1 MDVLGTG
8 WESGRGL
15 PSAVAQ
21 VLDRQGQV
29 AGAGFLVAECLLV
42 TCAHVVY
49 AAGSGPG
56 GTVQL
61 VFPHVEGAP
70 RVQGEVLH
78 GPWRAPDGEDVAIV
92 RLNNTSP
99 GMTVLSLGSAE
110 GRRGHQVR
118 SFGFPAQAPT
128 GGHFGFGVCG
138 DLLGAVG
145 NRGVHLQL
153 TAANDLT
160 TGFSGAPVL
169 DEVTGLVIG
178 MVTEITTPDAYA
190 RGQGIAYV
198 TPTQVLREVWP
209 ELTEQDVSP
218 YLGLESFGADQARWF
233 KGREDAIR
241 QVLAGLARRQRLTLL
256 LGPSGSG
263 KTSLI
268 QAGVLP
274 AVAAGDLPGSDS
286 WLSLVVRPRQDLSAE
301 LEHAGLPG
309 AASDGLS
316 VAVTRKIAAH
326 PTCERLLLVIDQFE
340 ELLTQRSTGT
350 PDRRRITADQII
362 EALDDHSRL
371 SVLLVMRDDFYPQL
385 AALAPR
391 LLETAM
397 PGLLNVPVVL
407 SRHDLHDIITLPA
420 RDVGAHFEPGLP
432 EHIIS
437 DVLATVP
444 EGATAGQVTATVLP
458 LVEVALSQLWQRRHE
473 GYLTHEAYQRIGGV
487 TGSLATW
494 ADTALDQLPT
504 NQRAIA
510 QRILTSL
517 VRPADPIHRIPAVRA
532 QVPLGELR
540 DLATDPGT
548 EPESDGPFGEVLAVL
563 TGHRI
568 ITTHTPGAAQ
578 NTDVSADQP
587 VAELIHDALI
597 RDWGTLR
604 EWVRQDHRFQGWL
617 EHTRARRARW
627 AETSDPGDLLTG
639 SALAEGLDWSQ
650 KRRLPGEINA
660 YLTASKQ
667 RQQAV
672 IRRSKRLNVILASV
686 LALALA
692 ATGGALWQ
700 WRTARDEQQADLSR
714 QLAAKSHSLIETNP
728 DLASLLAVQ
737 AYRTSPTPE
746 AVASLQDA
754 AALPLHRSLV
764 GHRREVYS
772 VAFSPDGRTLATG
785 STDGRA
791 RLWDVATGRTRTG
804 LEGHGGEVWSVA
816 FSPDG
821 RTLATGSKDGRARL
835 WDVATGRTRRTL
847 IGHTG
852 QVNWVVF
859 SPDGRT
865 LATGSADNTAKL
877 WDVATGKLRG
887 TFTGHRDWI
896 YSVAFSPDGRT
907 LATGSYDNTAKLW
920 DVATRKPR
928 ATLKGH
934 TKAVWAVK
942 FSPDGHT
949 LATGSADDTARLWDV
964 ATGRP
969 RITLTG
975 HRDAAWALAFSPD
988 GHILATGSE
997 DETVRLWDVA
1007 TGTTRA
1013 VLHGHRGAVEAVAF
1027 SPDGHTLATGSDD
1040 RTTRLWNLHTGAA
1053 REILTGHTAPVRSA
1067 AFSPDGH
1074 ILATG
1079 SEDGTVRLWDAATGK
1094 ARATYTSNMS
1104 TVWSIAFSP
1113 DGRTLAAG
1121 YDYQTVQLWDVATGK
1136 RGRTFSADNGSV
1148 YSVAFSPDGRTLA
1161 AVSEWNTAQLWDPAT
1176 GKARPTIDVT
1186 EGAGFAVKSVSFSPD
1201 GRTLATAIA
1210 DTTVRFWDVTT
1221 GRRRATLAGHTNKVQ
1236 SVAFSP
1242 DGQTLATGSDDQTAR
1257 LWTVATAK
1265 NRTTLTGHTGPV
1277 YSVAFSPDGHT
1288 LATGSDDKTVRL
1300 WDVRTGTARAA
1311 FAGHTGAVYSVAFS
1325 PDGRTLATA
1334 SDDRTVRLWD
1344 AVLPETNA
1352 AIQTVCRN
1360 VNEDPTQDQQV
1371 SLLLGRSV
1379 GRVCSST

>member
-1 MDVLGTG
+1 M
-8 WESGRGL
+8 
-15 PSAVAQ
+15 AQ

-29 AGAGFLVAECLLV
+29 VGAGFLVAECLLV
-42 TCAHVVY
+42 TCAHVVH

-61 VFPHVEGAP
+61 VFPHVESAP
-70 RVQGEVLH
+70 RVPGEVLE
-78 GPWRAPDGEDVAIV
+78 GPWRAPDGEDVAVV
-92 RLNNTSP
+92 RLTDTSP
-99 GMTVLSLGSAE
+99 GMTVLPLGSAE

-145 NRGVHLQL
+145 RRGVHLQL

-198 TPTQVLREVWP
+198 TPTQVLLEVWP
-209 ELTEQDVSP
+209 ELTQQDVTP

-233 KGREDAIR
+233 KGRENAIR
-241 QVLAGLARRQRLTLL
+241 QVLEVLARRQRLTLL

-286 WLSLVVRPRQDLSAE
+286 WLPLVVRPRQDLPTE
-301 LEHAGLPG
+301 LERAGLPG
-309 AASDGLS
+309 ADGSGLS
-316 VAVTRKIAAH
+316 AAVTHKLAAH
-326 PTCERLLLVIDQFE
+326 PACERLLLVIDQFE
-340 ELLTQRSTGT
+340 EFLTQRNVDT
-350 PDRRRITADQII
+350 PDRRRIVTDEIV

-371 SVLLVMRDDFYPQL
+371 SVLLVMRDDFYPRL
-385 AALAPR
+385 AALAPK
-391 LLETAM
+391 LLNTAM
-397 PGLLNVPVVL
+397 PGLLNVPTVL

-444 EGATAGQVTATVLP
+444 EGAIAGQVPATVLP

-487 TGSLATW
+487 TGSLAAW
-494 ADTALDQLPT
+494 ADATLDQLPPD
-504 NQRAIA
+504 QRRIA

-517 VRPADPIHRIPAVRA
+517 VRPADPVHRIPAVRA
-532 QVPLGELR
+532 QVSLGELR
-540 DLATDPGT
+540 DLATDPGN
-548 EPESDGPFGEVLAVL
+548 EPESDGPFGDVLAAL

-568 ITTHTPGAAQ
+568 VITHTLGAAQ
-578 NTDVSADQP
+578 NTDVAAGQS

-597 RDWGTLR
+597 RNWGTLR

-617 EHTRARRARW
+617 EHARARRTRW

-639 SALAEGLDWSQ
+639 TALAEGLEWSQ
-650 KRRLPGEINA
+650 KRRLPGEISA

-672 IRRSKRLNVILASV
+672 IRRSKRLNVILTSL

-692 ATGGALWQ
+692 ATGGAWWQ
-700 WRTARDEQQADLSR
+700 GRIARAEQQADLSR
-714 QLAAKSHSLIETNP
+714 QLAAKSDSLIATDP

-737 AYRTSPTPE
+737 AYRTSNTPE
-746 AVASLQDA
+746 AVASLRDA
-754 AALPLHRSLV
+754 AALPLRQSLV
-764 GHRREVYS
+764 GHRREVYA

-785 STDGRA
+785 STDGKA
-791 RLWDVATGRTRTG
+791 RLWDVATGRPRTV
-804 LEGHGGEVWSVA
+804 LDGHGGEVWSVA

-821 RTLATGSKDGRARL
+821 RTLATGSKDSRARL
-835 WDVATGRTRRTL
+835 WDVATGKTRGTL
-847 IGHTG
+847 IGHTD
-852 QVNWVVF
+852 QVNSVAF

-865 LATGSADNTAKL
+865 LATGSADNTARL
-877 WDVATGKLRG
+877 WDVATSKFRG
-887 TFTGHRDWI
+887 TFFRHSDWI

-907 LATGSYDNTAKLW
+907 LATGSFDNTAKLW

-928 ATLKGH
+928 TTLKGH
-934 TKAVWAVK
+934 TKAVWAVQ
-942 FSPDGHT
+942 FSPDGRT
-949 LATGSADDTARLWDV
+949 LATGSADNTARLWDV
-964 ATGRP
+964 ATGRS

-975 HRDAAWALAFSPD
+975 HRAPAWALAFSPD
-988 GHILATGSE
+988 GRTLATGSE
-997 DETVRLWDVA
+997 DETARLWDVA

-1013 VLHGHRGAVEAVAF
+1013 VMRGHRGAVEAVAF
-1027 SPDGHTLATGSDD
+1027 SPDGNALATGSDD
-1040 RTTRLWNLHTGAA
+1040 KTARLWHLHTGAA
-1053 REILTGHTAPVRSA
+1053 REILTGHTAPVRTA
-1067 AFSPDGH
+1067 AFSPDGR

-1079 SEDGTVRLWDAATGK
+1079 SEDGTLRLWDVATGT
-1094 ARATYTSNMS
+1094 ARATYRADAG
-1104 TVWSIAFSP
+1104 TVWSVAFSP

-1121 YDYQTVQLWDVATGK
+1121 NDYQTVQLWDVATGK
-1136 RGRTFSADNGSV
+1136 RGPTFHGNNGSV
-1148 YSVAFSPDGRTLA
+1148 WSVTFSPDGHILA
-1161 AVSEWNTAQLWDPAT
+1161 AASEWNVAQLWNVAT
-1176 GKARPTIDVT
+1176 RKARAPIAVT

-1210 DTTVRFWDVTT
+1210 DTTVRLWDVIT
-1221 GRRRATLAGHTNKVQ
+1221 GKRRATLAGHMNKVQ

-1257 LWTVATAK
+1257 LWTVATSK
-1265 NRTTLTGHTGPV
+1265 TRTTLTGHTGPV

-1300 WDVRTGTARAA
+1300 SDVRTGKARATLT
-1311 FAGHTGAVYSVAFS
+1311 GHTGAVYSVAFS
-1325 PDGRTLATA
+1325 PDGRTLATT

-1344 AVLPETNA
+1344 AVLPETGA
-1352 AIQTVCRN
+1352 AIRTVCRN
-1360 VNEDPTQDQQV
+1360 VNEDPSQDQQV

-1379 GRVCSST
+1379 GRVCPST